1 MPIKQSKYVDIK
13 SGINNIR
20 TATEKELIA
29 RIFTTSDLVEV
40 DTVIECENLED
51 VADIFATSSDEY
63 KIASKYFSFINKY
76 ARSPRKI
83 SFARD
88 FSAGFSSYTQGRKES
103 EPLSKYKPMNPG
115 GSIAPTFS
123 CSYGETLHYRA
134 PLSGNEFSSCTS
146 LSEVASVV
154 QGWIRTDFASDNLLQ
169 SATVTYDSSTNTFK
183 VSSGE
188 EGVGEI
194 IKLGSYVATLMG
206 LNYQEDDPILSLG
219 AEESTYNEVFDKSYQ
234 TNNNFAT
241 FVFLGLTD
249 STEIATLAGY
259 VAQNYPSEFMMVVPV
274 TSSNYTTIQSAVANI
289 NGVSLELCGDTEDT
303 GKFNFV
309 MPMSITATTDYN
321 KENGTVNYMYMQDSN
336 MAVVVDD
343 DTSATTYD
351 NVKVNYYGRTQQAG
365 QKLAF
370 YQNGVL
376 QGNYQDQN
384 IFVNEIWL
392 KDALTTKYL
401 NYMLL
406 TSNWYANKA
415 GQAIGQ
421 SLAMDVIERAKLNG
435 TITTEK
441 EISEA
446 DKVYIYN
453 ITADENA
460 WRQIYQE
467 GYFLATSIEKKA
479 INGQDTY
486 VFNYML
492 LYSKG
497 DSIKKVEGLDILI

>member
-29 RIFTTSDLVEV
+29 RIFTTSASLTDNVV
-40 DTVIECENLED
+40 ECENLED

-63 KIASKYFSFINKY
+63 KIASKYFGFINKY
-76 ARSPRKI
+76 ARSARKI
-83 SFARD
+83 SFAKD
-88 FSAGFSSYTQGRKES
+88 FSAGVYASVTSPQMTTSGDLDRLKGFFSAKTINVSLNGIETEIS
-103 EPLSKYKPMNPG
+103 VSIASSVFTNVSTIVAEIVTAINTALTTADIDITCSKIGTGYDEAQIKFEANEFAN
-115 GSIAPTFS
+115 GSIV
-123 CSYGETLHYRA
+123 
-134 PLSGNEFSSCTS
+134 LSGVGAELLKVNVGSNPTIVNG
-146 LSEVASVV
+146 VAE
-154 QGWIRTDFASDNLLQ
+154 G
-169 SATVTYDSSTNTFK
+169 YTNTFD
-183 VSSGE
+183 
-188 EGVGEI
+188 
-194 IKLGSYVATLMG
+194 
-206 LNYQEDDPILSLG
+206 Q
-219 AEESTYNEVFDKSYQ
+219 SYQ
-234 TNNNFAT
+234 ANNNFAT
-241 FVFLGLTD
+241 FVFLGLDD

-259 VAQNYPSEFMMVVPV
+259 VAQNYPSEFMMIVPV

-289 NGVSLELCGDTEDT
+289 NGVSLELCGSDEDT

-321 KENGTVNYMYMQDSN
+321 KENGTVNYMYMQDNN

-343 DTSATTYD
+343 DDSAKTYD
-351 NVKVNYYGRTQQAG
+351 QVKVNYYGRTQQAG

-384 IFVNEIWL
+384 IYVNEVWL
-392 KDALTTKYL
+392 KDALTTKFL

-406 TSNWYANKA
+406 TSNWYANKG

-421 SLAMDVIERAKLNG
+421 GLVTDVIDRAKLNG

-467 GYFLATSIEKKA
+467 GYFLATNIEKKT
-479 INGQDTY
+479 INNQDTF
-486 VFNYML
+486 VFNYLL

-497 DSIKKVEGLDILI
+497 DSIKKVEGLNILI

>member
-1 MPIKQSKYVDIK
+1 MPIKMKKYVDIK

-29 RIFTTSDLVEV
+29 RIFTTSDLVGV

-63 KIASKYFSFINKY
+63 KIASKYFGFINKY

-88 FSAGFSSYTQGRKES
+88 FSEGFNAYTLGTTK
-103 EPLSKYKPMNPG
+103 SKTLAEIKAVTEAIGMGMRYGDIFKVK
-115 GSIAPTFS
+115 APISPSLDFAS
-123 CSYGETLHYRA
+123 C
-134 PLSGNEFSSCTS
+134 NS
-146 LSEVASVV
+146 LSDLATVV
-154 QGWIRTDFASDNLLQ
+154 QGWIRTAFSSESVLQ
-169 SATVTYDSSTNTFK
+169 SSTFTYDSDTNTFK
-183 VSSGE
+183 FDTGE
-188 EGVGEI
+188 ADDVTMVFTGGGNN
-194 IKLGSYVATLMG
+194 LSDLMG
-206 LNYQEDDPILSLG
+206 IAEGQNPVISAG
-219 AEESTYNEVFDKSYQ
+219 AEESTYSEVFDKSYQ

-249 STEIATLAGY
+249 STEIATLADY
-259 VAQNYPSEFMMVVPV
+259 VAQNYPSEFMMIVPV
-274 TSSNYTTIQSAVANI
+274 TSSNYATIQSATANI
-289 NGVSLELCGDTEDT
+289 NGVSLELCGDTENT

-321 KENGTVNYMYMQDSN
+321 KENGTVNYMFMQDNN
-336 MAVVVDD
+336 MVVVVDD

-384 IFVNEIWL
+384 IYVNEIWL
-392 KDALTTKYL
+392 KDALSTKFL

-406 TSNWYANKA
+406 TSNWYANKS

-421 SLAMDVIERAKLNG
+421 GLVVDIIDRAKLNG

-467 GYFLATSIEKKA
+467 GYFLATNIEKKT
-479 INGQDTY
+479 INNQETY
-486 VFNYML
+486 VFNYLL

-497 DSIKKVEGLDILI
+497 DSIKKVEGLNILI

>member
-29 RIFTTSDLVEV
+29 RIFTTSASLTQNVV
-40 DTVIECENLED
+40 ECENLEE

-83 SFARD
+83 SFAKD
-88 FSAGFSSYTQGRKES
+88 LSAGAYSSLAG
-103 EPLSKYKPMNPG
+103 
-115 GSIAPTFS
+115 
-123 CSYGETLHYRA
+123 
-134 PLSGNEFSSCTS
+134 
-146 LSEVASVV
+146 
-154 QGWIRTDFASDNLLQ
+154 
-169 SATVTYDSSTNTFK
+169 TVTLTYSTDGQTIKNAMASSSTMTVTINGTATEVSVGGTTITSSDIDGVGSAVAENLNTNFETEELDITCEYSSGKFTFTSGTKAKQTIAISGTVADAIK
-183 VSSGE
+183 VSS
-188 EGVGEI
+188 
-194 IKLGSYVATLMG
+194 
-206 LNYQEDDPILSLG
+206 
-219 AEESTYNEVFDKSYQ
+219 TYNPNLTEGYEAGYDNAFDSIYQ
-234 TNNNFAT
+234 ANNNFAT

-321 KENGTVNYMYMQDSN
+321 KENGTVNYMYMQDNN
-336 MAVVVDD
+336 MKVVVDD
-343 DTSATTYD
+343 DSSATTYD

-384 IFVNEIWL
+384 IYVNEIWL
-392 KDALTTKYL
+392 KDALSTKFL

-406 TSNWYANKA
+406 TSNWYANKS

-421 SLAMDVIERAKLNG
+421 GLVVDIIDRAKLNG

-441 EISEA
+441 EISEE

-453 ITADENA
+453 VTADENA
-460 WRQIYQE
+460 WRQIYE
-467 GYFLATSIEKKA
+467 LGYYLITSISKVTTNNQE
-479 INGQDTY
+479 TY
-486 VFNYML
+486 QFNYTL

-497 DSIKKVEGLDILI
+497 DSIKKVEGQNILI